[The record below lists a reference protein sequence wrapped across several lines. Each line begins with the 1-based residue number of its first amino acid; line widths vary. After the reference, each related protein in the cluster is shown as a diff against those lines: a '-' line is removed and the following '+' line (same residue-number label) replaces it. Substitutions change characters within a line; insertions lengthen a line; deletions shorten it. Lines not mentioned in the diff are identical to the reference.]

1 MRGARRERDVA
12 CRAAAGGVEAAFAC
26 VRLFALELAS
36 VVRLFPAGSVNMLV
50 GSLLCGK
57 YPWM

>member
-1 MRGARRERDVA
+1 M
-12 CRAAAGGVEAAFAC
+12 EAAFAC